1 MQQVTVTL
9 PDDIAQQAQQA
20 GLLKPDALASMLVE
34 AMRQRRADRLLATMD
49 KLAELTPPLSETE
62 IDAEI
67 QAARVARRAAR

>member
-34 AMRQRRADRLLATMD
+34 AMRQRRADRLLVTMD
-49 KLAELTPPLSETE
+49 KLAELTPPLSEAE

-67 QAARVARRAAR
+67 QAARVARRTAR

>member
-1 MQQVTVTL
+1 MQQVTITL

-20 GLLKPDALASMLVE
+20 GLLKPDALAGMLVE
-34 AMRQRRADRLLATMD
+34 AMRQRRADRLLNTMD
-49 KLAELTPPLSETE
+49 KLADLTPRLSEAE